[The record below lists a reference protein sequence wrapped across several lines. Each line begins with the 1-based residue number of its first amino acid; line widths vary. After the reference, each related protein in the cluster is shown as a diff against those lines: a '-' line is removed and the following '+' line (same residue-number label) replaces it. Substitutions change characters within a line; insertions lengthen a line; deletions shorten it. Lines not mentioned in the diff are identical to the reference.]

1 VAGDR
6 EASRR
11 AAEAIVVDERAKQRS
26 ALADRL
32 LEPAMTATALVQARI
47 DPEVKERAA
56 EVLEALG
63 MTLSD
68 AVRILLTRTAREG
81 ALPIELTVDEAALTI
96 GSARRSKRL
105 STISD
110 RRFRMRRSRRT
121 SRNAARRRAP
131 SLSKVMRESRMDAGC
146 AGRPRRDLRLCRGR

>member
-81 ALPIELTVDEAALTI
+81 ALPIELTVDEAAYDAWFRKKVQEALDDQR
-96 GSARRSKRL
+96 SALPDETVKAHFAKRRA
-105 STISD
+105 
-110 RRFRMRRSRRT
+110 
-121 SRNAARRRAP
+121 AARAK
-131 SLSKVMRESRMDAGC
+131 SEQGDA
-146 AGRPRRDLRLCRGR
+146 